1 MHKRLAILLTTLPV
15 VLLVGLSLLTLLLSN
30 GFQRTPPTSDPQEH
44 ASDRAGL
51 GGAPVSSANT
61 GSAPQVA
68 GRGEVES
75 ETQNGSTTID
85 GVLAAGMEA
94 IEDFLTINGKSFNVH
109 GAAELLSDENFP
121 KLVTAMS
128 IGSRPI
134 KLGNTELAL
143 QNILYSQPL
152 ANTGE
157 VVPQSTNCG
166 RGFCVASVTSSNE
179 DSLQEYLSRIQ
190 ESDFSSLPMYS
201 SITII
206 SETQHSIEGRLI
218 FSTDPSLNSMTIFGA
233 GSDD

>member
-1 MHKRLAILLTTLPV
+1 MA
-15 VLLVGLSLLTLLLSN
+15 
-30 GFQRTPPTSDPQEH
+30 
-44 ASDRAGL
+44 
-51 GGAPVSSANT
+51 SSARPRPAIRK
-61 GSAPQVA
+61 SMLPIERAWVEHQYRAPTPGARLRLRGA
-68 GRGEVES
+68 GRSKVKPRMAV
-75 ETQNGSTTID
+75 QLID

-94 IEDFLTINGKSFNVH
+94 IEDFLTINGKSFNLH